1 MLNLLDTTVHPQT
14 STEDSPGEL
23 DTKSKILHAAI
34 QEFSKRG
41 YSGASLR
48 QITTLANVKH
58 GLVKYHFQSKDGL
71 WRACIVYVF
80 EQFKK
85 TSWLANNQWEGMSMR
100 EKTEHVLR
108 SYVELLGKNPRLT
121 KLIENEGMN
130 DNERLD
136 WLSQNF
142 LIPHIERAI
151 EWIKKGQDAGVY
163 PANLPAMNI
172 FYALLGALR
181 NIFFNAAQ
189 VHKVFGV
196 DVLSDQEIKHQ
207 QDTIVHLF
215 LR

>member
-1 MLNLLDTTVHPQT
+1 
-14 STEDSPGEL
+14 
-23 DTKSKILHAAI
+23 
-34 QEFSKRG
+34 
-41 YSGASLR
+41 
-48 QITTLANVKH
+48 
-58 GLVKYHFQSKDGL
+58 
-71 WRACIVYVF
+71 
-80 EQFKK
+80 
-85 TSWLANNQWEGMSMR
+85 MR

-108 SYVELLGKNPRLT
+108 SYVEFLGKNPRLT

-189 VHKVFGV
+189 AHKVFGV